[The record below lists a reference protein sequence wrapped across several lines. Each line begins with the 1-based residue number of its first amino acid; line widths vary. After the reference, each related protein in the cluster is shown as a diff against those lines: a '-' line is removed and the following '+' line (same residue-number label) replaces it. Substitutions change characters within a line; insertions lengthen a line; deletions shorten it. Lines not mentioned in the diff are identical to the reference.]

1 MFYQSKGKWEENTIK
16 DLFLSFNS
24 YNLRARISV
33 MILLFA
39 PGLTNLY
46 LLVPEMK
53 ELSTT
58 VITIIIVY
66 SLCNTFIIFSRTLGP
81 KAMRKCY
88 PDLLPAQQYLLP
100 SDTTLEKMTKDRYY
114 RFFENKIEDFQVS
127 SDDDEMK
134 PMVETAVTWLIAKT
148 RDVTQFSLINEENI
162 NFGTSYNLL
171 GVKAYALGFA
181 ILNLGINI
189 VSIVLK
195 RKEIL
200 SLLYEV
206 LISAAIITLLF
217 IMIWCF
223 IINKKLVKR
232 CGRNYAKALLS
243 ACDSTILNQ

>member
-1 MFYQSKGKWEENTIK
+1 M
-16 DLFLSFNS
+16 
-24 YNLRARISV
+24 
-33 MILLFA
+33 
-39 PGLTNLY
+39 
-46 LLVPEMK
+46 
-53 ELSTT
+53 
-58 VITIIIVY
+58 
-66 SLCNTFIIFSRTLGP
+66 
-81 KAMRKCY
+81 
-88 PDLLPAQQYLLP
+88 
-100 SDTTLEKMTKDRYY
+100 
-114 RFFENKIEDFQVS
+114 
-127 SDDDEMK
+127 
-134 PMVETAVTWLIAKT
+134 IAKT

-200 SLLYEV
+200 SLSYEV

>member
-1 MFYQSKGKWEENTIK
+1 M
-16 DLFLSFNS
+16 
-24 YNLRARISV
+24 
-33 MILLFA
+33 
-39 PGLTNLY
+39 
-46 LLVPEMK
+46 
-53 ELSTT
+53 
-58 VITIIIVY
+58 
-66 SLCNTFIIFSRTLGP
+66 
-81 KAMRKCY
+81 
-88 PDLLPAQQYLLP
+88 P

-200 SLLYEV
+200 SLSYEV

>member
-39 PGLTNLY
+39 PGLTNL
-46 LLVPEMK
+46 
-53 ELSTT
+53 
-58 VITIIIVY
+58 
-66 SLCNTFIIFSRTLGP
+66 
-81 KAMRKCY
+81 
-88 PDLLPAQQYLLP
+88 YLLP

-200 SLLYEV
+200 SLSYEV

>member
-1 MFYQSKGKWEENTIK
+1 
-16 DLFLSFNS
+16 
-24 YNLRARISV
+24 
-33 MILLFA
+33 
-39 PGLTNLY
+39 
-46 LLVPEMK
+46 
-53 ELSTT
+53 
-58 VITIIIVY
+58 
-66 SLCNTFIIFSRTLGP
+66 
-81 KAMRKCY
+81 
-88 PDLLPAQQYLLP
+88 
-100 SDTTLEKMTKDRYY
+100 
-114 RFFENKIEDFQVS
+114 
-127 SDDDEMK
+127 MK

-200 SLLYEV
+200 SLSYEV

>member
-134 PMVETAVTWLIAKT
+134 RMVETAVTWLIAKT

-162 NFGTSYNLL
+162 NFGTS
-171 GVKAYALGFA
+171 
-181 ILNLGINI
+181 
-189 VSIVLK
+189 
-195 RKEIL
+195 
-200 SLLYEV
+200 
-206 LISAAIITLLF
+206 
-217 IMIWCF
+217 
-223 IINKKLVKR
+223 
-232 CGRNYAKALLS
+232 
-243 ACDSTILNQ
+243 

>member
-1 MFYQSKGKWEENTIK
+1 M
-16 DLFLSFNS
+16 LFRS
-24 YNLRARISV
+24 
-33 MILLFA
+33 
-39 PGLTNLY
+39 
-46 LLVPEMK
+46 
-53 ELSTT
+53 
-58 VITIIIVY
+58 
-66 SLCNTFIIFSRTLGP
+66 
-81 KAMRKCY
+81 CY

-200 SLLYEV
+200 SLSYEV

>member
-114 RFFENKIEDFQVS
+114 RFFENKIA
-127 SDDDEMK
+127 
-134 PMVETAVTWLIAKT
+134 MVETAVTWLIAKT

-200 SLLYEV
+200 SLSYEV